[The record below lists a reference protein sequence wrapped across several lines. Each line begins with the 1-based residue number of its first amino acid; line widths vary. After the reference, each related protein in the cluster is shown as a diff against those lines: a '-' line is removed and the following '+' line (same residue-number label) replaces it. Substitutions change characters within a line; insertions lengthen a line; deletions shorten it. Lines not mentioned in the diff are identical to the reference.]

1 MYKNKKILLIAGGGT
16 LGTYVSEE
24 LLDKGAKVDVICLE
38 DRVSDREELV
48 FYKESATLDFLSKFL
63 EEKHYDGIVNFIHY
77 KTVEEYAPIH
87 ELLIGKT
94 DHLIFLSS
102 YRVYA
107 NEQIPVTEDAPRL
120 LDVTKD
126 REFLAV
132 EDYALPK
139 ARCEDFLQT
148 HHKGEPWTIVRP
160 VISFSHR
167 RLDLFVY
174 SNNEIAEQ
182 VEKYGAL
189 RLPAWA
195 QELVAGIDWAGNSGK
210 LIANLLLKKEAFG
223 EAYTV
228 SSAQNLTWREVAE
241 LYTKL
246 FGYPVTWCS
255 EEDFVE
261 VYPCVTT
268 YKKWLYLYDRKY
280 SRVIDNRKILAA
292 TGLCADDFLPVEEG
306 LKIEIANRD
315 AQGSV

>member
-16 LGTYVSEE
+16 LGTYVSRE
-24 LLDKGAKVDVICLE
+24 LLDHGALVDVICLE
-38 DRVSDREELV
+38 DRVSDREGLT
-48 FYKESATLDFLSKFL
+48 FYKENVTLDFLTSFL
-63 EEKHYDGIVNFIHY
+63 ANKHYDGIVNFIHY
-77 KTVEEYAPIH
+77 KTAEEYAPVH

-120 LDVTKD
+120 LDVTED
-126 REFLAV
+126 QEFLAV

-139 ARCEDFLQT
+139 ARCEDFLNQY
-148 HHKGEPWTIVRP
+148 HKGEHWTVVRP

-174 SNNEIAEQ
+174 SDNDIREQ
-182 VEKYGAL
+182 MEKYGAV
-189 RLPAWA
+189 RLPVWA

-210 LIANLLLKKEAFG
+210 LIANLLCKPETFG

-228 SSAQNLTWREVAE
+228 STAQNLTWREVAQ
-241 LYTKL
+241 LYTRL
-246 FGYPVTWCS
+246 CGYPVEWCS
-255 EEDFVE
+255 EEKFIE
-261 VYPCVTT
+261 GYPCVTT

-280 SRVIDNRKILAA
+280 SRLIDNRKILKA
-292 TGLCADDFLPVEEG
+292 TGLEASDFVSVEEG
-306 LKIEIANRD
+306 LRIEIAKKERGED
-315 AQGSV
+315 

>member
-1 MYKNKKILLIAGGGT
+1 MYQNKKILLIAGGGT
-16 LGTYVSEE
+16 LGTYVSRE
-24 LLDKGAKVDVICLE
+24 LLEKGAAVDVICLE
-38 DRVSDREELV
+38 DRVSDCERLT
-48 FYKESATLDFLSKFL
+48 FYKENVTLDFLSSFL
-63 EEKHYDGIVNFIHY
+63 EKRHYDGIVNFIHY
-77 KTVEEYAPIH
+77 KTAEEYAPIH
-87 ELLIGKT
+87 ELLIRKT

-120 LDVTKD
+120 LDVTTD
-126 REFLAV
+126 QEFLSV

-139 ARCEDFLQT
+139 ARCEDFLNKY
-148 HHKGEPWTIVRP
+148 HKGEAWTIVRP

-167 RLDLFVY
+167 RFDLFVY
-174 SNNEIAEQ
+174 SDNEIREQ
-182 VEKYGAL
+182 VDTHGAL
-189 RLPAWA
+189 RLPRWA
-195 QELVAGIDWAGNSGK
+195 QDLVAGIDWAGNSGK
-210 LIANLLLKKEAFG
+210 LIANLLLKPETYG

-255 EEDFVE
+255 EEDFIE

-292 TGLCADDFLPVEEG
+292 TGLTSSDFLSVEEG

-315 AQGSV
+315 AQ